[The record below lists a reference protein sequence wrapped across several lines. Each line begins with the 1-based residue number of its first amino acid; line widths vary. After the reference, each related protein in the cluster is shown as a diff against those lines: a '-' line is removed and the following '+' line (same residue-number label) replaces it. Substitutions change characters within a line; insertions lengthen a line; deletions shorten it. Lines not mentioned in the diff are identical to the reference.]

1 MCDVSSRSLWP
12 PQTTVPNMLYCYLIR
27 KRWKI
32 IQTWFSVKLRMCKM
46 SERNVCVWRPRA
58 ESHHWMC
65 STLQPSGDITLETAT
80 KHDGLSH
87 MDSEWTTSDCYC
99 HLTQFT
105 VASKEKKCS
114 QRLCFG
120 KKRQI
125 NHTWQEWYH
134 VLWRSEVIYHKRK
147 KQQTH
152 VKRSAEFRFKFE
164 GKSSRTEKK
173 LLIGKTHKWMTSH
186 LKAILIYYLI
196 YLFI

>member
-1 MCDVSSRSLWP
+1 MCVKAKGRKPPLNVSDP
-12 PQTTVPNMLYCYLIR
+12 PALRGYYIR
-27 KRWKI
+27 NCHKAWW
-32 IQTWFSVKLRMCKM
+32 T
-46 SERNVCVWRPRA
+46 
-58 ESHHWMC
+58 ESH
-65 STLQPSGDITLETAT
+65 
-80 KHDGLSH
+80 GLRVDHVRLLLSLNPVH
-87 MDSEWTTSDCYC
+87 CC
-99 HLTQFT
+99 
-105 VASKEKKCS
+105 VKGKKKSS